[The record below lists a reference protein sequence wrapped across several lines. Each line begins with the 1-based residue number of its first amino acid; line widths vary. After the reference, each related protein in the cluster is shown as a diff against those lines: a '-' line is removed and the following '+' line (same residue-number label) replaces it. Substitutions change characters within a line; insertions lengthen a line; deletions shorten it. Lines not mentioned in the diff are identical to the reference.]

1 MNKKTGTYKKT
12 IRSVDKNKRI
22 IRSTMP
28 KSPEFVNE
36 KLLVGLAG
44 QQNAGKS
51 TMFNMLTGANQHIAN
66 YPGVTV
72 DKKTGFY
79 RYKDIKVETVD
90 LPGTYSLTSFSL
102 EERVA
107 RDFLITEKP
116 DVVVNVVDASSLKRS
131 LYFSFQVLEMGFPVV
146 VALNMMDVAKR
157 NGTEIN
163 IKALQEKLKV
173 PVVPTVGRKGIGKND
188 LRDAIFDVSDDKNRG
203 KIQNALHI
211 NYDELE
217 KPIDDL
223 RQKLEQTRLGDKYP
237 CRWLAVKLVE
247 GDSEAERIVT
257 EAMGASCH
265 ELKTAR
271 LIKQSFEDENDLD
284 VADFMV
290 GCRDKLASEVIR
302 ESVTEKRDGRDRTTE
317 IIDSVVL
324 NRFAAPFFL
333 VATVFVIYQLSIVK
347 GYDLTQYW
355 WPVLAKLRAIVA
367 GALPDAGMLQDPY
380 VRSMGLW
387 MVDSANAL
395 LNYIPIFL
403 ILFALIA
410 ILEDSGYMARIAF
423 ILDRLFNSFGLHGQS
438 TLPFILGGVFA
449 GGCAVPG
456 VMSTKGIPDER
467 SRMATILTVP
477 YMNCLAKVPF
487 YTLLINVFFAPYKS
501 WAMLFLSTFTIFVAL
516 LVARLLTATLL
527 KSMETAPFVME
538 LPKYH
543 PPTFFGVGQRAVERT
558 WQYVKKVGSI
568 VVAVSVCVFTLL
580 QFPGLSDEKTAQFQ
594 YEMDQAVAVFHKKSA
609 LNSYADQFR
618 DKAALISLV
627 NIYTDY
633 KTAKLTVKTA
643 EASKALDATFKSN
656 YPELFKFLK
665 PKGDKA
671 ARKINKN
678 LRTLVSKRKG
688 LRRQIKE
695 EQIESSFLGMVGRS
709 LEPLTQWAGFDWKI
723 NVAILS
729 SFAARE
735 SSVAT
740 IGVLYQQGADENKS
754 LEDRMG
760 AETGGDDF
768 TPLHALAI
776 MIFFAMYPPCLAT
789 TIMIKVQTASY
800 KWMLFSMVFPTV
812 LGFVVASGIFTG
824 GRLLGLN
831 GIQMMG
837 IFYGFT
843 ALLTVVTGLF
853 KPWGKRL
860 MPITGTS
867 NISIQ

>member
-1 MNKKTGTYKKT
+1 
-12 IRSVDKNKRI
+12 
-22 IRSTMP
+22 MP

-51 TMFNMLTGANQHIAN
+51 TTFNMLTGANQHIAN

-79 RYKDIKVETVD
+79 RYKDIRVETVD

-146 VALNMMDVAKR
+146 VALNMMDVARR

-188 LRDAIFDVSDDKNRG
+188 LRDAILDVSDDKNRG

-223 RQKLEQTRLGDKYP
+223 RQRLEQTRLGDKYP

-265 ELKTAR
+265 ELQAAR
-271 LIKQSFEDENDLD
+271 FIRESFEDETDLD
-284 VADFMV
+284 VADFMM

-302 ESVTEKRDGRDRTTE
+302 KSVTEKNNGRDRLTE

-347 GYDLTQYW
+347 GYELTQYW

-594 YEMDQAVAVFHKKSA
+594 YEMDQAVAAFHKKSA

-643 EASKALDATFKSN
+643 EASKTLDATFKSN

-671 ARKINKN
+671 AKKINKN

-860 MPITGTS
+860 TPITGTS